1 MRSLLIGVTALG
13 LYFGLEQL
21 IDLHTKGFCFQ
32 KILADDL
39 PAYPA
44 WDAPLST
51 DQQQEMALLL
61 NQPFTL
67 IDSGSECFVFEGQDG
82 QTILKCFKLSFARP
96 VYYRQALF
104 SDEYSSYA
112 YSITEPR
119 SPWIAP
125 FETLRKRIYGIR
137 EFRLLRTFLS
147 CKLAYDHL
155 KEETGLLYIHLNP
168 TDTFHQSIT
177 LIDRNGAH
185 YSLPI
190 DSSKFL
196 LQKKAE
202 LLEPHF
208 IRLLDEGRQEEIDAS
223 IASLHDL
230 IRHRCKKG
238 FADRDFMNKNVGFMG
253 NQAIE
258 IDIGSFTP
266 DPDMKQEKMIEQ
278 EIQNSTKEFLQ
289 WFKKEAQRS
298 LLRSSRQQ
306 SLPE

>member
-1 MRSLLIGVTALG
+1 MKSILIGITAIG

-32 KILADDL
+32 KIIANDL
-39 PAYPA
+39 PSYPA
-44 WDAPLST
+44 WDTPLSEE
-51 DQQQEMALLL
+51 DQKEMTRLLS
-61 NQPFTL
+61 QSFTL
-67 IDSGSECFVFEGQDG
+67 IASGSECFVFVGEDE

-104 SDEYSSYA
+104 NDEYASYA
-112 YSITEPR
+112 YSLTESP

-125 FETLRKRIYGIR
+125 FETFRRRICGIR
-137 EFRLLRTFLS
+137 EFRLLRTFSS

-155 KEETGLLYIHLNP
+155 KDETGLLYLHLNP
-168 TDTFHQSIT
+168 TDTFHQSIA

-208 IRLLDEGRQEEIDAS
+208 IRLLNEGRQEEVDAS

-230 IRHRCKKG
+230 IRRRCEKG
-238 FADRDFMNKNVGFMG
+238 FSDRDFMNKNVGFIG

-258 IDIGSFTP
+258 IDVGSFTP

-278 EIQNSTKEFLQ
+278 ELRIATTEFHQ
-289 WFKKEAQRS
+289 WLNK
-298 LLRSSRQQ
+298 LLKSMISSK
-306 SLPE
+306 